1 MTSNLT
7 DSCTT
12 YLACL
17 VGMTKD
23 IDWMTVG
30 AIVLLVARLIKDV
43 PDAYAELHKLYRKR
57 KKRKK
62 LQRKRHDKG
71 KR

>member
-1 MTSNLT
+1 MSSNLT

-30 AIVLLVARLIKDV
+30 AVVLLIARLIKDV
-43 PDAYAELHKLYRKR
+43 PDALVALSEMY
-57 KKRKK
+57 KKYKEKK
-62 LQRKRHDKG
+62 NDEG

>member
-1 MTSNLT
+1 MTNNLT

-23 IDWMTVG
+23 LDWMTVG
-30 AIVLLVARLIKDV
+30 AVVLLVARLIKDV
-43 PDAYAELHKLYRKR
+43 PDAFTALIEMY
-57 KKRKK
+57 KKYKENK
-62 LQRKRHDKG
+62 NDQG